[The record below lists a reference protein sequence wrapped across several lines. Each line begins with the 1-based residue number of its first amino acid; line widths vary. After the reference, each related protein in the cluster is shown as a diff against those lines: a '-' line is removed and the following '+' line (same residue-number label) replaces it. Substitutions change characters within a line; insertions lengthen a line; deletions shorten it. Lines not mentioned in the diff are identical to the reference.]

1 LHLLSLMSSRQGR
14 LAVLV
19 LCVALGGCSLAGRT
33 FGTYVDDKVIS
44 GSVKHGLIA
53 EHWRSFKG
61 VTVDTYAH
69 TVYLSG
75 EVETPAQKSAAEA
88 AAWRVEGVEQVIND
102 LHVRSAVAVSA
113 SPRMSEPSAFEA
125 RWPGVRVAPAPLGGP
140 ALAYDTA
147 GTLVAT
153 IFVRPLREVSVQG
166 FEELGPAVRPI
177 THVSLYP
184 VPVDAG
190 QPEALVTIVLWHI
203 SVAAAAALK

>member
-1 LHLLSLMSSRQGR
+1 M
-14 LAVLV
+14 LV
-19 LCVALGGCSLAGRT
+19 LCVA
-33 FGTYVDDKVIS
+33 
-44 GSVKHGLIA
+44 
-53 EHWRSFKG
+53 
-61 VTVDTYAH
+61 
-69 TVYLSG
+69 
-75 EVETPAQKSAAEA
+75 
-88 AAWRVEGVEQVIND
+88 
-102 LHVRSAVAVSA
+102 
-113 SPRMSEPSAFEA
+113 
-125 RWPGVRVAPAPLGGP
+125 LGGP